1 MASPPSGPSRR
12 ADDEPAQ
19 VVAGATHE
27 RYAVS
32 DGPNGTR
39 VVVAPAD
46 RMLAADVK
54 ALNHRFWCSTAA
66 NGCGSRLSFKV
77 GKIRTPHFAH
87 YAGERPNCTQAD
99 TARLISG
106 YQASGDAACAP
117 SLARA
122 ART

>member
-1 MASPPSGPSRR
+1 MASPPSRPSRR

-19 VVAGATHE
+19 VVSGAAHE

-77 GKIRTPHFAH
+77 GKIRTPPVRLQTWHGMT
-87 YAGERPNCTQAD
+87 YPTTTDYN
-99 TARLISG
+99 AR
-106 YQASGDAACAP
+106 
-117 SLARA
+117 RW
-122 ART
+122 